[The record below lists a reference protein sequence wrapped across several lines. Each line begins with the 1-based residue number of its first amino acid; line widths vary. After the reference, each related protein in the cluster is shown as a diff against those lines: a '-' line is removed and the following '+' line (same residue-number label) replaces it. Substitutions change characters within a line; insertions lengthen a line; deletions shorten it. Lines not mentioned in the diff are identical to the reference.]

1 MQRRIIPSQGDL
13 DISDIVLPCK
23 VEGNHAQMASCLLA
37 QLALNTTGLPELGAD
52 SGPALQ
58 TSAVL
63 DALGPKKV
71 GTPVFIPYTCSSIP
85 T

>member
-13 DISDIVLPCK
+13 NIPDIPLPCE
-23 VEGNHAQMASCLLA
+23 VQGNHAQMASCLIA

-63 DALGPKKV
+63 DALGPERWKHLL
-71 GTPVFIPYTCSSIP
+71 SSNIVVLQFP